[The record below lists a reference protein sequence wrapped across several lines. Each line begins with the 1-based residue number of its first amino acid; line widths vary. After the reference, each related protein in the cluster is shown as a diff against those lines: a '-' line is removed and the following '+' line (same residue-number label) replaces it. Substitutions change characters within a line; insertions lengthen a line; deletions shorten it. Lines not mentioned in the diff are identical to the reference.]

1 MTRPQV
7 IVIDDE
13 PQMVDLLTDMISL
26 LGLTSAGYTCAETFL
41 EDIEPDNAGTVV
53 TLDLQMPGVDGIE
66 VMRRLA
72 ELPHPPALIL
82 ISGGDLGVLH
92 AAEKL
97 GHAHDLRIIASLQK
111 PIQFDEFS
119 ALLQGNTHTPAQPD
133 STANPTPAWSVAAR
147 ELRRAIAQDQLELH
161 YQPQIRLTDGRLE
174 GLEALV
180 RWHHPTQG
188 LIYPDA
194 FISVAEKSGLIEDLS
209 QWVIRSA
216 TRHARR
222 SASRGAPI
230 GISVNISPT
239 NITNLTLPEQLTG
252 MMLNYR
258 MDTSLLTLELT
269 ETAVMTELVRSL
281 DVLTR
286 MRLKGIR
293 LSIDDFGTGYSSLK
307 QLHRIPFSELKI
319 DRTFVANM
327 RVDSEAFSIV
337 KICIML
343 GHELDLQ
350 VIAEGVEDGE
360 TLDLLTSMGCDL
372 AQGYHIARPMPE
384 TDLREWIR
392 SRHAGAATP

>member
-41 EDIEPDNAGTVV
+41 EDIEPDNVGTVV

-119 ALLQGNTHTPAQPD
+119 ALLQGNTHTP
-133 STANPTPAWSVAAR
+133 
-147 ELRRAIAQDQLELH
+147 AQDQLELH